1 MTATILVVDDL
12 EANIRLLEA
21 KLLKEYYTV
30 ITATS
35 GKQAIEILQREKID
49 VILLDGMMPEMDGF
63 QTCKKIKSDSDTTHI
78 PVVMVTALSEVE
90 DRVKGLEAGA
100 DEFLTKP
107 VNDIA
112 LMTRVKSLSRMKSMM
127 DELKLRNQT
136 NTDLGESII
145 EIDDNFTDTQILI
158 IDDDIVQSKNVT
170 KSLLK
175 LTPNIRCITD
185 VSELDQTNQPYIPDV
200 VIISCQL
207 SEEDPLRVA
216 VNLRVKELLRY
227 TSFVL
232 MTEEEDMSVVIKG
245 MELGV
250 NDYFHYPID
259 ENELL
264 ARIKTQLRRKK
275 YQDSLRDG
283 LDQSVSLSIK
293 DGLTGVY
300 NRRYFDM
307 HIEHVISKARSA
319 ATGVALL
326 MFDIDHFKNVND
338 TYGHQA
344 GDAIIKAFAEII
356 KKALRVTDLLARY
369 GGEEFVAAI
378 YDVTQNSCTDVAE
391 RIRAAVEAHDFAI
404 PTSPT
409 PLKKTVSIGVSL
421 YHDSITCEKFIEEA
435 DKALYEAKESGRNKV
450 CLYKPN

>member
-35 GKQAIEILQREKID
+35 GKQAIEILQKEKID

-63 QTCKKIKSDSDTTHI
+63 QTCKKIKSDPETTHI

-90 DRVKGLEAGA
+90 DRIKGLEAGA

-107 VNDIA
+107 VDDMA
-112 LMTRVKSLSRMKSMM
+112 LMTRVRSLSRMKAMM

-158 IDDDIVQSKNVT
+158 IDDDVIQSKNVT

-175 LTPNIRCITD
+175 LTPNIRSITD
-185 VSELDQTNQPYIPDV
+185 LSELELISQNYIPDV

-207 SEEDPLRVA
+207 ENEDPLRVA

-232 MTEEEDMSVVIKG
+232 MTEEEDMSLVIKG

-250 NDYFHYPID
+250 NDYFHYPLD

-283 LDQSVSLSIK
+283 LDKSVSLSIK

-326 MFDIDHFKNVND
+326 MFDIDHFKAVND

-344 GDAIIKAFAEII
+344 GDAIIKDFAEII

-378 YDVTQNSCTDVAE
+378 YDVTLNTCTDVAE
-391 RIRAAVEAHDFAI
+391 RIRESIEKHDFIA
-404 PTSPT
+404 PNLEA
-409 PLKKTVSIGVSL
+409 PLKKTVSIGVSF
-421 YHDSITCEKFIEEA
+421 YHDAISCEKFIEEA
-435 DKALYEAKESGRNKV
+435 DKALYEAKETGRNKV
-450 CLYKPN
+450 CLYKSD

>member
-30 ITATS
+30 LTATS
-35 GKQAIEILQREKID
+35 GKKALEVLAKEKID

-63 QTCKKIKSDSDTTHI
+63 ETCKKIKNNHETTHI

-90 DRVKGLEAGA
+90 DRIKGLEAGA

-112 LMTRVKSLSRMKSMM
+112 LLARVRSLSRVKVMM

-145 EIDDNFTDTQILI
+145 EIEDNFADSQILI

-175 LTPNIRCITD
+175 LTLNIRAITD
-185 VSELDQTNQPYIPDV
+185 LADLEQINQNYIPDV
-200 VIISCQL
+200 IIISCQL
-207 SEEDPLRVA
+207 QDGDPLRVA
-216 VNLRVKELLRY
+216 VNLRTKEVLRY

-232 MTEEEDMSVVIKG
+232 MTEEEDMSLVIKG
-245 MELGV
+245 MELGMS
-250 NDYFHYPID
+250 DYFHYPLD

-264 ARIKTQLRRKK
+264 ARIKTQIRRKK

-283 LDQSVSLSIK
+283 LDKSVSLSIK

-307 HIEHVISKARSA
+307 HIEHMINKANTASK
-319 ATGVALL
+319 GIALL
-326 MFDIDHFKNVND
+326 MFDIDHFKLVND
-338 TYGHQA
+338 VYGHQA
-344 GDAIIKAFAEII
+344 GDVVIKNFAEII
-356 KKALRVTDLLARY
+356 KNCIRVMDLLARY

-378 YDVTQNSCTDVAE
+378 SDVTQESCMEIAE
-391 RIRAAVEAHDFAI
+391 RIRGDIERYEFAVPNLSH
-404 PTSPT
+404 
-409 PLKKTVSIGVSL
+409 PLKKTVSIGVSF
-421 YHDSITCEKFIEEA
+421 YHDALSTAQFIEEA
-435 DKALYEAKESGRNKV
+435 DKALYEAKEGGRNKV
-450 CLYKPN
+450 CLYKI